1 MSQNRAA
8 VHLVELGEVARI
20 EGLLHDLDVQDRL
33 DAKIDKYVKRLLHLK
48 GIKSLLAVSF
58 SAPAKPPAIA

>member
-1 MSQNRAA
+1 
-8 VHLVELGEVARI
+8 VGLVELGEVATI

-33 DAKIDKYVKRLLHLK
+33 DAKIDKYVKRLF
-48 GIKSLLAVSF
+48 KSLLAVSF